1 MSNHCVSLLCV
12 AQKCAAYRW
21 RASLFLARKRQER
34 DVSAPLHRDGDLALM
49 PRAVA
54 GDASGKDLATLGDEE
69 SERLDVLVINERRLV
84 NAEAADLFP
93 DLKTPLVRASAVP
106 AVSSSTAAS
115 RVRRS
120 F

>member
-1 MSNHCVSLLCV
+1 
-12 AQKCAAYRW
+12 
-21 RASLFLARKRQER
+21 
-34 DVSAPLHRDGDLALM
+34 M

-54 GDASGKDLATLGDEE
+54 GYATGKDLAALGDEE

-84 NAEAADLFP
+84 DAEAAYFFP
-93 DLKTPLVRASAVP
+93 DLETPFVRASAVP

-115 RVRRS
+115 RVGRS